1 MPVSQ
6 LHVCPVCG
14 VSVRKM
20 ARVENPESVQGEEK
34 ESKTETAAAP
44 GASLAYDPEFA
55 RIGTGE
61 RYMDEIHQMAVSG
74 TSIIEAMSTPH
85 AYAGLGRHPVFR
97 GPSWTQCPLDEHAPV
112 ASRTVIGKK
121 AAKPMVLE
129 NPVYISHMSFGA
141 LSRETKTAL
150 ARGSAMAQ
158 TAMCSG
164 EGGGSSGGTGS
175 GL

>member
-1 MPVSQ
+1 MPMPGWDDILFLGAQ
-6 LHVCPVCG
+6 L
-14 VSVRKM
+14 
-20 ARVENPESVQGEEK
+20 
-34 ESKTETAAAP
+34 
-44 GASLAYDPEFA
+44 DP
-55 RIGTGE
+55 
-61 RYMDEIHQMAVSG
+61 M
-74 TSIIEAMSTPH
+74 
-85 AYAGLGRHPVFR
+85 
-97 GPSWTQCPLDEHAPV
+97 PLDEHAPV

-164 EGGGSSGGTGS
+164 EGGV
-175 GL
+175 LPE